1 MKQLLFLLIL
11 IGFTSCD
18 SNVKITETPTQFTI
32 DSVQYHGVGSDH
44 TLQVSPYWKLHLV
57 EPDMWIRSNFKYEKG
72 DTITVR
78 VRTAIKNPTPDWYN
92 YTH

>member
-1 MKQLLFLLIL
+1 MKKILIL
-11 IGFTSCD
+11 IFIVTGIVSCD
-18 SNVKITETPTQFTI
+18 SNVKIIETPTQFTI

-57 EPDMWIRSNFKYEKG
+57 EPDMWIRSNSKYEKG

-78 VRTAIKNPTPDWYN
+78 VRVAIKNPTL
-92 YTH
+92 

>member
-1 MKQLLFLLIL
+1 MKKILIL
-11 IGFTSCD
+11 IFIVTGIVSCD
-18 SNVKITETPTQFTI
+18 SNVKIIETPTQFTI

-57 EPDMWIRSNFKYEKG
+57 EPDMWIRSNSKYEKG

-78 VRTAIKNPTPDWYN
+78 VRVAIKNPT
-92 YTH
+92 H